1 MGTLDKG
8 LPISGNL
15 VSFWWQ
21 AVAPA
26 LISGWTNRRFQIGL
40 AMGNDNNNDNNNNSD
55 YGLWRKGD
63 AFVLFF
69 VFFRIGRKF
78 GLLRDQPK
86 GQRET
91 RESQLTT
98 EAVIP

>member
-40 AMGNDNNNDNNNNSD
+40 AMGNGQWAMTIIMTIITATMGS
-55 YGLWRKGD
+55 GEREML
-63 AFVLFF
+63 FV
-69 VFFRIGRKF
+69 RIGRKF
-78 GLLRDQPK
+78 GY
-86 GQRET
+86 
-91 RESQLTT
+91 
-98 EAVIP
+98 

>member
-26 LISGWTNRRFQIGL
+26 LHSGWTNRRFQIGL
-40 AMGNDNNNDNNNNSD
+40 AMGNDNNNDNNNSD

-63 AFVLFF
+63 AYVFVFLFF
-69 VFFRIGRKF
+69 SHRPKVWVTEGPAQ
-78 GLLRDQPK
+78 GTERD
-86 GQRET
+86 
-91 RESQLTT
+91 S
-98 EAVIP
+98 